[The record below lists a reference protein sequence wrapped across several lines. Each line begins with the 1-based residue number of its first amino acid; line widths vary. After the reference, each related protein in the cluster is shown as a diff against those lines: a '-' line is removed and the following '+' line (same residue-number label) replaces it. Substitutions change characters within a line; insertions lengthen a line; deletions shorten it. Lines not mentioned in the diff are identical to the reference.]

1 MQLLLTHF
9 NIMTV
14 FSVKLLYVSKKL
26 SCTTSLL
33 SWLSSLMRA
42 CVSVFGIWPTKNTIF
57 TVKFNWLDS
66 LVIGGVICVNE
77 KKKSKKIYNFDN
89 NKISLKSN
97 QYIHSWNYC
106 LCSTDNC
113 YN

>member
-33 SWLSSLMRA
+33 S
-42 CVSVFGIWPTKNTIF
+42 
-57 TVKFNWLDS
+57 
-66 LVIGGVICVNE
+66 
-77 KKKSKKIYNFDN
+77 
-89 NKISLKSN
+89 
-97 QYIHSWNYC
+97 
-106 LCSTDNC
+106 
-113 YN
+113 